1 MRRGVISLWTFYL
14 YDLGRQGRAH
24 SCRNW
29 RRLFWPPV
37 LLQGFPDRP
46 PVLRGRFHHD
56 FLGPSRPARRPGRA
70 GRLALPLPVRRRPT
84 VSGRRRAQTTVP
96 LTRMRCWIRSASRR
110 LPAVPVAVEG
120 RGVAEPTGC
129 HATVILGDTLLAARP
144 TARPV
149 ETSRMTSSQW
159 RGGLHSAERWHE
171 SVIALGL
178 PRVPQRRN
186 T

>member
-1 MRRGVISLWTFYL
+1 MPKLTAVILAASV
-14 YDLGRQGRAH
+14 AP
-24 SCRNW
+24 
-29 RRLFWPPV
+29 RLPRPAARTARSISSR
-37 LLQGFPDRP
+37 LPRP
-46 PVLRGRFHHD
+46 PA
-56 FLGPSRPARRPGRA
+56 PPARRPGRA
-70 GRLALPLPVRRRPT
+70 DRLTLPLPVRRRPT
-84 VSGRRRAQTTVP
+84 GTAADVERKTTVP
-96 LTRMRCWIRSASRR
+96 LIRMRCWILRSASRR

-120 RGVAEPTGC
+120 QGVAEPTGC
-129 HATVILGDTLLAARP
+129 RATVILGDTLLAARP